1 MAKSASPSRVR
12 QVPPEPRCWPL
23 TGRMVR
29 SGEAAGVFR
38 GSGAPV
44 EVPGEPGGGE
54 CPVAGEQVFQ
64 DGRVQGG
71 LADEAGG
78 CGGGAGLDQ
87 QIGHPGGPLLLTSAL
102 QVRAADPACQEPRP

>member
-12 QVPPEPRCWPL
+12 QAPPEPRCWTL

-29 SGEAAGVFR
+29 SAWSFVKMSRSGPVAKRRIRSSKVRNLWARRRASFR

-44 EVPGEPGGGE
+44 QVRGESGGGE

-64 DGRVQGG
+64 DGRFQGG
-71 LADEAGG
+71 LAG
-78 CGGGAGLDQ
+78 
-87 QIGHPGGPLLLTSAL
+87 
-102 QVRAADPACQEPRP
+102 